1 MDTEFQRDLEAAR
14 GAEIL
19 VRDVFS
25 RLTDDYT
32 FEDVAAERSFFYR
45 GDIRAIRKVDGK
57 EIYIEVKDDSRI
69 ADTGRILC
77 EEEVYFK
84 YIDYYSA
91 GNMQSDY
98 DIYCV
103 VSQSERKIY
112 ILDFKV
118 LQKVYTKGEF
128 KVIPHSKTDTYC
140 YLLDICEA
148 RRLGALIQVLEY

>member
-1 MDTEFQRDLEAAR
+1 MCAEFQRDLEAAK
-14 GAEIL
+14 GAEAL

-25 RLTDDYT
+25 NLTNDYE
-32 FEDVAAERSFFYR
+32 FEDVANDRAFFYR
-45 GDIRAIRKVDGK
+45 GDIRATNKLNGK

-84 YIDYYSA
+84 YLDYYSA

-103 VSQSERKIY
+103 VSKQQRKIY

-118 LQKVYTKGEF
+118 LKKIYTKGEF
-128 KVIPHSKTDTYC
+128 KVIPHSNTDTYC
-140 YLLDICEA
+140 FLLDICEA
-148 RRLGALIQVLEY
+148 RSNGAIIDIITY